1 MKIDY
6 QNFSACNGELPPLCA
21 NLIETIKSATTV
33 ERFIEEL
40 NRARDLQAVLGK
52 TELSRWADVLNRCD
66 EILEDATVIQN
77 HEMKVDKCPITKYN
91 TISILR
97 FTGLLFDCTSTRRI
111 YASTDRIIRLT
122 ECTDMD
128 LVSEVLRLLQTIS
141 KRSKFLTQRLCPED
155 QASLVMSLTAMAQCW
170 GGKLRNLK
178 MEDCVRSD
186 VKLPPL
192 FPFTFTD
199 SKAKNSI
206 VFERRM
212 VNQPLLKVVD
222 EFATGMTPEDR
233 YSLLARIRML
243 RNFELRE
250 HRMQCLIVRL
260 LSISTLIY
268 CKCQPDEVQIS
279 ALLYSGFI
287 EEAVALLKVDL
298 NSHELIDPI
307 QTEALRMLCS
317 VVSLEKVS
325 RTSQI
330 LDVLSAGSYHGFLAV
345 FTRSIVED
353 MKRNLL
359 NTPGKPS
366 VALSTAL
373 LSFIYHLSN
382 ADPGGETLA
391 ACGLTQTLLS
401 VISHHALPLDQATL
415 ATRCTRIT
423 DNFTTIDVTG
433 FNNCRGMDI
442 CIDRLIY
449 EVDECRKEQ
458 PFVIDTSG
466 DVDDDTVGS
475 VFVRAP
481 PVGKTCHPQRS
492 GLIKALITFIKRAIQ
507 DSQFQDSVR
516 HIMEGQ
522 LPDALMHIISN
533 SEYYSASLYHHAIQ
547 LVVNFIYQEPSQ
559 LTILQNRHVPY
570 VILQS
575 MLRKELPNSRD
586 VISHMGNVFTAL
598 CLNEK
603 GLKQFK
609 AYAPFDHLFNIVLSI
624 KFIVTMKKKRSEMND
639 AAQGIGSSLDDLL
652 RHQPTLKPLMLDSV
666 LGMLNRLVELG
677 SNPPPNTKIVMA
689 LSRSASKAASQ
700 SFGSGSNTPNVEQL
714 PMSPPEIEEMSDDDE
729 EAEMSMDELSG
740 VGQCVADKMG
750 LEMDCPSDAKDGSR
764 LLPLGDYLLIFTKIF
779 EAIITQV
786 AAADLVEGFVEKNG
800 VEKILSLCNLP
811 SLAAD
816 LAASTFSSSV
826 GSIVKFVLQHVKSGD
841 KLMLAIMEVFLQSI
855 GPLVAR
861 TSREFCDSN
870 TGGASLLVPLG
881 DEGIVAAITS
891 MSNAVPILSML
902 TKNNALSVP
911 PTQGDLRNRV
921 WDAWLTDT
929 GKRLHIGF
937 RKVARV
943 LAWET
948 ALLKMIE
955 PTKTVATTQ
964 TDPSEI
970 EALCVGTSSPLT
982 SNSSEPNNVMSVAV
996 DPPATAARQPAWAL
1010 AGITQAE
1017 NAFWHRHKNV
1027 ADMVIKANKTVS
1039 EFLSQLSRSCF
1050 VPTRRNRRYDFSA
1063 STMSK
1068 SAQQMADEIFAG
1080 FFRDLKWSCHKLSE
1094 RSSTP
1099 PMEFGRLQEVI
1110 VQMSVALFDDRRQP
1124 FHAMLQRFYT
1134 SGCHNAFCDLM
1145 IEKLA
1150 PALSNEY
1157 NDWLELAFLEWF
1169 RLASRLA
1176 NKQNMIHTMYRQPQP
1191 LTIEFDPKKYLK
1203 LVHNDFFRAFCVL
1216 FSKLS
1221 DEKVDLKCC
1230 QTLCETA
1237 ISVYKDVAHSL
1248 TPASEETQRPQND
1261 ETVDSRAQAADGE
1274 ESQRDAVLRQ
1284 LLPEGSVS
1292 LLVDMGFPHEL
1303 VVQALEETGSTEGA
1317 TEWLIN
1323 RNAAGLQQALERSN
1337 DVGDLEEGEF
1347 VDANLP
1353 FLLGVAG
1360 SSSGGTNEDRDSGKK
1375 AGTSA
1380 ALDAE
1385 DSIEMPIITP
1395 LKELNIDTDLS
1406 ISRACVEL
1414 MPLCK
1419 RLMELGSDLVFSC
1432 ADLVSGMVNT
1442 LEEEWRR
1449 RQLIGQI
1456 MIEEIIAMARSV
1468 MSGPSEHAV
1477 RVLATRIHFACLLF
1491 DHVADEYLEAIGT
1504 QPMVSTMLLLLG
1516 FVYDN
1521 FDVDY
1526 MQNGLLSPVVLW
1538 LDLYDKGMR
1547 AIKRR
1552 NILKAASPQLKWS
1565 YHAEEERI
1573 SAGRSHKKWQPYS
1586 PVNQLQLNKAFFS
1599 GKTNCVLKIPRKE
1612 KDFTVDFS
1620 LMKQTDGLACNQAVF
1635 AELPDGAEIDI
1646 ETLKKSERESVWTTA
1661 ETSRLLVIV
1670 VSLLHKSLIHH
1681 TAAHT
1686 ILAFVARLTRDPSCA
1701 VNFIQQGGIT
1711 AVLQLRCST
1720 TPSTSVLTSLII
1732 RQCIDD
1738 ENMMTQVMEKSVRVV
1753 TNPVQ
1758 STPLS
1763 EYLGMSENKPKD
1775 WCETL
1780 NKLAPL
1786 STRCPAIFVNTMEK
1800 SAKLDGTLMVSTS
1813 AKPHFSP
1820 PSSNERTQ
1828 QIVQLLLRECIHG
1841 EWPSESSVPLGHTRM
1856 ISRGAI
1862 LSLLA
1867 ELVKSYPGVATLIC
1881 EAKEDGQSVIHQ
1893 LIEHF
1898 IDGTQEKDT
1907 LGSLKTLISIL
1918 AACNHSPKAQ
1928 ESLVS
1933 DMKASLLSVG
1943 SSSLTSTAIC
1953 SKVSELCS
1961 LLVMML
1967 DSCPSSSA
1975 SLSHSHHRHLLG
1987 GAPSPIT
1994 KLFHKKRICND
2005 LVKTITYLQLSQ
2017 KEAIDTVNT
2026 VLKTLETLMRSTNSS
2041 GASANSA
2048 SITHGARNVARA
2060 QAVINAAV
2068 ADAVRIPSPS
2078 SGQDTGLAGTID
2090 LSEILAN
2097 NLLNDSN
2104 EMGEDQ
2110 DDRSVQAYV
2119 RVSENSGHRDDQP
2132 RENDHHRGEVM
2143 DEEMDEEAVEDSMS
2157 SGEEDNEDRTVE
2169 DEEGDDR
2176 EEDDTMDGEDQDEEE
2191 EEDDED
2197 GRREGEVQATVRV
2210 DAEESGEDG
2219 EEEEEDDDEEMYDY
2233 PDEDEDTLHDLS
2245 FELLDRPGL
2254 SSFGFDDFIF
2264 GPPIGINREHRGARR
2279 EQSSAGV
2286 HPLMV
2291 RPAHIADSQP
2301 SHNLQSAPTV
2311 GRLERIARLGN
2322 YRSLL
2327 LDSGGARIP
2336 VTLTRQNAIRRIGG
2350 TDRGY
2355 VGPTSQLFDRLFD
2368 LHARDRSGPLMNVNG
2383 RIVNVSSNLLD
2394 SPEER
2399 RMRQPASAPSA
2410 LDRFTDGADMMDGV
2424 SMQYVA
2430 IIINTIVTRV
2440 ARKRVDEEKA
2450 KEAAEEAAKKVT
2462 EDGAKP
2468 TSSENAPST
2477 SEETGTSN
2485 ATATVLAHPPTEVA
2499 RQAWDESVQ
2508 SSREPDVTTA
2518 LLSAAGDTVNDGDI
2532 PSLPVVDGE
2541 AMDTSEAFEPRDV
2554 EADVSMDEAPPHS
2567 SAATVA
2573 SSLPEAEGD
2582 EERMITPPLSTAQN
2596 PSRDGEEREA
2606 SDRSDNSGHT
2616 ETTTDEPSADGA
2628 VSSTVPQDSNNTI
2641 PEEFRDILGDIEIP
2655 DGVDP
2660 AFLAALP
2667 EDMRA
2672 EVIRDHRRQQRAQR
2686 AAQPP
2691 TVAVAQDGNSEG
2703 GPSAVPAVEPID
2715 QDFLAALPP
2724 ELQEEILAQ
2733 HERAVREAEEALRRA
2748 NAPAPPVPPEPEMDG
2763 AAVIASLPAHERTQ
2777 VLAEMDESELQRLPA
2792 DMQDEARRAR
2802 ASLEPNI
2809 LRFRHLLMPSS
2820 RSRGLRSNV
2829 NLTGFGTSYG
2839 GLGTSGSGTGT
2850 SGAPAVG
2857 SLAGQANTANTQ
2869 SLQLLD
2875 RDSILI
2881 LTMLFLVDNRLSNG
2895 RLQKV
2900 IRLACSHANTCD
2912 FVIWC
2917 LLALLE
2923 KAHDGTV
2930 DEEELVSVC
2939 PSWLDS
2945 ITVSGVGHNERA
2957 LKIGKHVSKVAI
2969 HPLLSLPLSKNVLD
2983 TLATIA
2989 KTYPGHFLPSSL
3001 RKAQQTQTKDNN
3013 SDASTVRDASPPMDL
3028 FWELVQA
3035 SSCKSLT
3042 AKEARESGERMSL
3055 ETSHVGRLMKHLSK
3069 PVVAKTGTIQDRL
3082 LRVISTVVQTL
3093 PNETM
3098 TLLGDLEGPHPLE
3111 SQLKAVIDVLMR
3123 GSCSNEGLADGR
3135 TLLVECM
3142 RALPPSITDAIYEQL
3157 FTAVENVGLEL
3168 QPQIDRLIEE
3178 LGEPETPSPLSDE
3191 VPSTSKAPSF
3201 NVDNENSTA
3210 ISTTNTT
3217 IDRDRR
3223 LTRTRI
3229 GRLVLDAENTSRFT
3243 LSASSCPELQL
3254 PAVTMLTDKSGA
3266 QYKLLSAL
3274 QTLSKIRDTIRQ
3286 MKEERRKKE
3295 ELEKKKKEEESK
3307 ATEATSNS
3315 TNEQRTIDPV
3325 AVDDSS
3331 TSAEPH
3337 TSESVDLPAAP
3348 TSPGT
3353 SILNANQEMPKKIT
3367 QEENNEDVVLSHR
3380 LTRLD
3385 GLWDSV
3391 STCLLRLGKASDH
3404 HAVLALQPA
3413 AEAFFLV
3420 HAVPRPANST
3430 VDHHDDPDTL
3440 KMIAFAEKHREV
3452 LNQVLRQNNTALSP
3466 GGPFAAL
3473 IQFPKLLDFD
3483 VKRKYFRKELGKM
3496 DGDRGFRRADVQ
3508 VQVRRSQIFSDSF
3521 RELYRLRPNEWKHRF
3536 YIIFQGE
3543 EGQDAGGLLRE
3554 WFSVIT
3560 REIFNPNYALFIT
3573 APGDMV
3579 TYMINKASYINPE
3592 HLDYFKFVG
3601 RLIAKAIYDN
3611 KLLDCY
3617 FTRAFY
3623 KHILNL
3629 PVRYQDIES
3638 EDPAFYN
3645 SLEFLLNNPIDDL
3658 GLDLSFSLEVEEF
3671 GVRSIR
3677 DLKPDG
3683 RKIDVTDAN
3692 KEEYVKLVCQMKMT
3706 GSIRK
3711 QLDAF
3716 LTGFYE
3722 VIPKQLI
3729 SMFNEQELE
3738 LLISGLPDVDID
3750 DLANNTEY
3758 KMYTKT
3764 SAQIQW
3770 FWRAL
3775 RSFEPED
3782 RAKFLQFVTGTSK
3795 VPLQGFASLE
3805 GMNGIQKFSIHMDCR
3820 GGDRLPA
3827 AHTCF
3832 NQLDLPQYESY
3843 EKLRDSLLMA
3853 IRECTEGFGFA

>member
-1 MKIDY
+1 MKIDS
-6 QNFSACNGELPPLCA
+6 QNYSAYNGELPPLCA
-21 NLIETIKSATTV
+21 NLIETIKEASTV
-33 ERFIEEL
+33 DHFIAEL
-40 NRARDLQAVLGK
+40 NRTRNLQAILGK
-52 TELSRWADVLNRCD
+52 TELSRWAEILNRCD
-66 EILEDATVIQN
+66 EILEDVLIWSN
-77 HEMKVDKCPITKYN
+77 FCSSCVDKSAVMKYN

-128 LVSEVLRLLQTIS
+128 LVGEVLRLLQTIS

-155 QASLVMSLTAMAQCW
+155 QSSLVMSLTAMAQCW

-178 MEDCVRSD
+178 MDDCVRAD
-186 VKLPPL
+186 IKLPSL

-199 SKAKNSI
+199 SKAKHSM
-206 VFERRM
+206 VFERHM
-212 VNQPLLKVVD
+212 VCNEWLQLFHCVFRIVD
-222 EFATGMTPEDR
+222 EFAVGMTSEDR

-243 RNFELRE
+243 RNFEKRE

-268 CKCQPDEVQIS
+268 CRCQPDDVQIN

-287 EEAVALLKVDL
+287 EETVALLKVDL
-298 NSHELIDPI
+298 NSHELMDPI
-307 QTEALRMLCS
+307 QTEALRLLCS
-317 VVSLEKVS
+317 VVSLEKAS

-330 LDVLSAGSYHGFLAV
+330 LDVLSAGSYHGFLAI
-345 FTRSIVED
+345 FTRNIVDD
-353 MKRNLL
+353 MKRNML

-373 LSFIYHLSN
+373 LSFIYHLSK

-401 VISHHALPLDQATL
+401 VIAHHDLPLDQATL

-433 FNNCRGMDI
+433 FNNCKGMDI
-442 CIDRLIY
+442 CIDRLIVCPTLLELPCY

-466 DVDDDTVGS
+466 DVDDDSVGN
-475 VFVRAP
+475 VFVRATL
-481 PVGKTCHPQRS
+481 VGKTCHPQRS

-507 DSQFQDSVR
+507 DNQFQDSVR
-516 HIMEGQ
+516 HIMEGH

-533 SEYYSASLYHHAIQ
+533 SEYYSASLYHHATQ

-559 LTILQNRHVPY
+559 LSVLQNRHVPY

-609 AYAPFDHLFNIVLSI
+609 AYAPFDHVFKIVLSI

-652 RHQPTLKPLMLDSV
+652 RHQPTLKPLMLNSV
-666 LGMLNRLVELG
+666 LVVCLIYFDCLCLD
-677 SNPPPNTKIVMA
+677 T
-689 LSRSASKAASQ
+689 
-700 SFGSGSNTPNVEQL
+700 L
-714 PMSPPEIEEMSDDDE
+714 PQFC
-729 EAEMSMDELSG
+729 LR
-740 VGQCVADKMG
+740 CWT
-750 LEMDCPSDAKDGSR
+750 DCK
-764 LLPLGDYLLIFTKIF
+764 LFT
-779 EAIITQV
+779 
-786 AAADLVEGFVEKNG
+786 
-800 VEKILSLCNLP
+800 
-811 SLAAD
+811 
-816 LAASTFSSSV
+816 
-826 GSIVKFVLQHVKSGD
+826 SIS
-841 KLMLAIMEVFLQSI
+841 INVFL
-855 GPLVAR
+855 
-861 TSREFCDSN
+861 
-870 TGGASLLVPLG
+870 
-881 DEGIVAAITS
+881 
-891 MSNAVPILSML
+891 
-902 TKNNALSVP
+902 
-911 PTQGDLRNRV
+911 RV
-921 WDAWLTDT
+921 ENV
-929 GKRLHIGF
+929 F
-937 RKVARV
+937 
-943 LAWET
+943 
-948 ALLKMIE
+948 
-955 PTKTVATTQ
+955 
-964 TDPSEI
+964 
-970 EALCVGTSSPLT
+970 
-982 SNSSEPNNVMSVAV
+982 SNSLSESTNVMSVAV
-996 DPPATAARQPAWAL
+996 DPPATATREPAWAL
-1010 AGITQAE
+1010 AGVTQNE
-1017 NAFWHRHKNV
+1017 NDFWHRHKNV
-1027 ADMVIKANKTVS
+1027 ADMVIKANN
-1039 EFLSQLSRSCF
+1039 QLSRSCF
-1050 VPTRRNRRYDFSA
+1050 VPTRRNRRYDFSS

-1068 SAQQMADEIFAG
+1068 LPEGAP
-1080 FFRDLKWSCHKLSE
+1080 
-1094 RSSTP
+1094 TP

-1110 VQMSVALFDDRRQP
+1110 VQMSVTLFDDRRQP

-1150 PALSNEY
+1150 PALANDY
-1157 NDWLELAFLEWF
+1157 NGVSLSIPFLSIKVVLDWLELVFLEWF
-1169 RLASRLA
+1169 RLASKLA

-1191 LTIEFDPKKYLK
+1191 LT
-1203 LVHNDFFRAFCVL
+1203 
-1216 FSKLS
+1216 
-1221 DEKVDLKCC
+1221 
-1230 QTLCETA
+1230 
-1237 ISVYKDVAHSL
+1237 
-1248 TPASEETQRPQND
+1248 
-1261 ETVDSRAQAADGE
+1261 
-1274 ESQRDAVLRQ
+1274 
-1284 LLPEGSVS
+1284 
-1292 LLVDMGFPHEL
+1292 
-1303 VVQALEETGSTEGA
+1303 
-1317 TEWLIN
+1317 
-1323 RNAAGLQQALERSN
+1323 
-1337 DVGDLEEGEF
+1337 
-1347 VDANLP
+1347 
-1353 FLLGVAG
+1353 
-1360 SSSGGTNEDRDSGKK
+1360 
-1375 AGTSA
+1375 
-1380 ALDAE
+1380 
-1385 DSIEMPIITP
+1385 
-1395 LKELNIDTDLS
+1395 TDLS
-1406 ISRACVEL
+1406 ISRACIEL

-1432 ADLVSGMVNT
+1432 ADLVSGMVST
-1442 LEEEWRR
+1442 LDEEWRR
-1449 RQLIGQI
+1449 HELIAQI
-1456 MIEEIIAMARSV
+1456 MIEEIINMARAA
-1468 MSGPSEHAV
+1468 MSGPSEHTV

-1491 DHVADEYLEAIGT
+1491 DHVADEYLEACAS

-1538 LDLYDKGMR
+1538 LDLHDKGMR
-1547 AIKRR
+1547 ALKRR
-1552 NILKAASPQLKWS
+1552 NVLKAVSPQLKWS
-1565 YHAEEERI
+1565 YHAEEERL
-1573 SAGRSHKKWQPYS
+1573 STGRGHKKWQPYP
-1586 PVNQLQLNKAFFS
+1586 PVNQIQLNKAFFS
-1599 GKTNCVLKIPRKE
+1599 GKNNCIIRIPRKE

-1635 AELPDGAEIDI
+1635 AELPDGVEIDI
-1646 ETLKKSERESVWTTA
+1646 ETLMKS
-1661 ETSRLLVIV
+1661 
-1670 VSLLHKSLIHH
+1670 VSIYFTFSGS
-1681 TAAHT
+1681 HT
-1686 ILAFVARLTRDPSCA
+1686 ILAFVARLTREPSCA
-1701 VNFIQQGGIT
+1701 ANFIQQGGV
-1711 AVLQLRCST
+1711 AALLQLRCST

-1738 ENMMTQVMEKSVRVV
+1738 ENMMTQVMEKSIRVV

-1786 STRCPAIFVNTMEK
+1786 STRYTSVCHKVLLHSKFFCFTMQVRY
-1800 SAKLDGTLMVSTS
+1800 LLLC
-1813 AKPHFSP
+1813 
-1820 PSSNERTQ
+1820 
-1828 QIVQLLLRECIHG
+1828 IVQMLLRECLHG
-1841 EWPSESSVPLGHTRM
+1841 ECRQ
-1856 ISRGAI
+1856 SRYSDSI

-1867 ELVKSYPGVATLIC
+1867 ELVKSYPGVASLIC
-1881 EAKEDGQSVIHQ
+1881 EAKDDGQSVVHQ
-1893 LIEHF
+1893 LIEYF
-1898 IDGTQEKDT
+1898 IDGSQEKDT

-1933 DMKASLLSVG
+1933 DMKASLISVG
-1943 SSSLTSTAIC
+1943 NSSLSSTAIC
-1953 SKVSELCS
+1953 SKVNGLKFDDFRRVSYFQKGELCS

-1967 DSCPSSSA
+1967 DSCPSSST

-1987 GAPSPIT
+1987 GAPNSIT

-2005 LVKTITYLQLSQ
+2005 LVRTITYLQLSQ

-2026 VLKTLETLMRSTNSS
+2026 VLKTLETLMRSTNSTGS
-2041 GASANSA
+2041 STSATP
-2048 SITHGARNVARA
+2048 ITHGARNVARA
-2060 QAVINAAV
+2060 QV
-2068 ADAVRIPSPS
+2068 
-2078 SGQDTGLAGTID
+2078 
-2090 LSEILAN
+2090 
-2097 NLLNDSN
+2097 
-2104 EMGEDQ
+2104 
-2110 DDRSVQAYV
+2110 YV
-2119 RVSENSGHRDDQP
+2119 VHLIK
-2132 RENDHHRGEVM
+2132 
-2143 DEEMDEEAVEDSMS
+2143 VEDSMS

-2169 DEEGDDR
+2169 DEGDDR
-2176 EEDDTMDGEDQDEEE
+2176 EEDDTMDGEDQDDEE
-2191 EEDDED
+2191 EEDEED

-2233 PDEDEDTLHDLS
+2233 PEEDEDAVCVTNIVCLLLLLTVFYTFKLHNMTFD
-2245 FELLDRPGL
+2245 LLDRPAL

-2264 GPPIGINREHRGARR
+2264 GPPIGIN
-2279 EQSSAGV
+2279 SFFLS
-2286 HPLMV
+2286 
-2291 RPAHIADSQP
+2291 
-2301 SHNLQSAPTV
+2301 
-2311 GRLERIARLGN
+2311 
-2322 YRSLL
+2322 
-2327 LDSGGARIP
+2327 LDS
-2336 VTLTRQNAIRRIGG
+2336 T
-2350 TDRGY
+2350 
-2355 VGPTSQLFDRLFD
+2355 
-2368 LHARDRSGPLMNVNG
+2368 
-2383 RIVNVSSNLLD
+2383 
-2394 SPEER
+2394 ER
-2399 RMRQPASAPSA
+2399 
-2410 LDRFTDGADMMDGV
+2410 T
-2424 SMQYVA
+2424 
-2430 IIINTIVTRV
+2430 TI
-2440 ARKRVDEEKA
+2440 A
-2450 KEAAEEAAKKVT
+2450 
-2462 EDGAKP
+2462 
-2468 TSSENAPST
+2468 
-2477 SEETGTSN
+2477 
-2485 ATATVLAHPPTEVA
+2485 
-2499 RQAWDESVQ
+2499 
-2508 SSREPDVTTA
+2508 
-2518 LLSAAGDTVNDGDI
+2518 
-2532 PSLPVVDGE
+2532 
-2541 AMDTSEAFEPRDV
+2541 
-2554 EADVSMDEAPPHS
+2554 
-2567 SAATVA
+2567 
-2573 SSLPEAEGD
+2573 
-2582 EERMITPPLSTAQN
+2582 
-2596 PSRDGEEREA
+2596 
-2606 SDRSDNSGHT
+2606 
-2616 ETTTDEPSADGA
+2616 TDEPSAGTA
-2628 VSSTVPQDSNNTI
+2628 TNLVASESNAI

-2686 AAQPP
+2686 AAQLP
-2691 TVAVAQDGNSEG
+2691 AIKNG
-2703 GPSAVPAVEPID
+2703 GSSGGSVTVPAIEPID

-2748 NAPAPPVPPEPEMDG
+2748 NAPVQSAAPEPEMDG

-2777 VLAEMDESELQRLPA
+2777 VLAEMDESELQRLPT

-2802 ASLEPNI
+2802 ANLEPNI

-2820 RSRGLRSNV
+2820 TRSRLRSNV
-2829 NLTGFGTSYG
+2829 NLTGFGGAFG
-2839 GLGTSGSGTGT
+2839 GVRANGGHGSA
-2850 SGAPAVG
+2850 SGAPTVG
-2857 SLAGQANTANTQ
+2857 SLAGQANTASSQ

-2923 KAHDGTV
+2923 KAHDGAI
-2930 DEEELVSVC
+2930 DEEELISVC

-2945 ITVSGVGHNERA
+2945 VTVSGVGHNERA
-2957 LKIGKHVSKVAI
+2957 LKIGKNASRVAI

-2983 TLATIA
+2983 SLASIA
-2989 KTYPGHFLPSSL
+2989 KTYPGHFLPPSL
-3001 RKAQQTQTKDNN
+3001 LSARD
-3013 SDASTVRDASPPMDL
+3013 STPPLDV
-3028 FWELVQA
+3028 FWELVQVLF
-3035 SSCKSLT
+3035 SLT
-3042 AKEARESGERMSL
+3042 AKESRESAENISL
-3055 ETSHVGRLMKHLSK
+3055 ESSHVGRLMQHLSK
-3069 PVVAKTGTIQDRL
+3069 AFVSKTGAIQDRL
-3082 LRVISTVVQTL
+3082 LRVISTIVQTL

-3098 TLLGDLEGPHPLE
+3098 TLLGNPDCCRPLE
-3111 SQLKAVIDVLMR
+3111 NHLKAVVDVLMH

-3142 RALPPSITDAIYEQL
+3142 RALPPAIADTVYEQL
-3157 FTAVENVGLEL
+3157 FASVETVGLEL
-3168 QPQIDRLIEE
+3168 KPQIERLIQE
-3178 LGEPETPSPLSDE
+3178 LGEPDVQMVTDDL
-3191 VPSTSKAPSF
+3191 PSTSKVLSVEA
-3201 NVDNENSTA
+3201 DAEIA
-3210 ISTTNTT
+3210 TTSASAVA
-3217 IDRDRR
+3217 DPRH
-3223 LTRTRI
+3223 RI
-3229 GRLVLDAENTSRFT
+3229 GRLVLDAENGGRFT

-3266 QYKLLSAL
+3266 QHKLLCAL
-3274 QTLSKIRDTIRQ
+3274 QTLSKIRDTMRQ
-3286 MKEERRKKE
+3286 MKEERRKKAE
-3295 ELEKKKKEEESK
+3295 SENKKKEIDPA
-3307 ATEATSNS
+3307 ATEGSPASVS
-3315 TNEQRTIDPV
+3315 AVEQSI
-3325 AVDDSS
+3325 S
-3331 TSAEPH
+3331 
-3337 TSESVDLPAAP
+3337 AAP
-3348 TSPGT
+3348 STPT
-3353 SILNANQEMPKKIT
+3353 PEQEDQPQKLV
-3367 QEENNEDVVLSHR
+3367 EEKSNENVVLSHR

-3385 GLWDSV
+3385 GLWEAV
-3391 STCLLRLGKASDH
+3391 SICLLRLGKASDH

-3420 HAVPRPANST
+3420 HAVPRPAFSCS
-3430 VDHHDDPDTL
+3430 DHCHDDPDTL

-3452 LNQVLRQNNTALSP
+3452 LNQVLRQNNAALSP

-3496 DGDRGFRRADVQ
+3496 DGERGFRRADVQ

-3629 PVRYQDIES
+3629 PVRYQDLES
-3638 EDPAFYN
+3638 EDPAFYK

-3658 GLDLSFSLEVEEF
+3658 GLDLNFSLEVEEF

-3677 DLKPDG
+3677 DVKPDG
-3683 RKIDVTDAN
+3683 RKIEVTDAN

-3795 VPLQGFASLE
+3795 VPLQGFSSLE

-3853 IRECTEGFGFA
+3853 VRECSEGFGFA

>member
-1 MKIDY
+1 MKIDH
-6 QNFSACNGELPPLCA
+6 QNSSSCNGELPPLCA
-21 NLIETIKSATTV
+21 NLIETIKNATTV

-77 HEMKVDKCPITKYN
+77 HEMKVDKCPVTKYN

-178 MEDCVRSD
+178 MEDCVRTD

-206 VFERRM
+206 VFERHM

-243 RNFELRE
+243 RNFQVRE

-298 NSHELIDPI
+298 NSHELMDPI

-330 LDVLSAGSYHGFLAV
+330 LDVLSAGSYHGFLAI
-345 FTRSIVED
+345 FTRNIVED

-382 ADPGGETLA
+382 TDPGGETLA

-401 VISHHALPLDQATL
+401 VISHHTLPLDQATL

-433 FNNCRGMDI
+433 FNNCKGMDI

-533 SEYYSASLYHHAIQ
+533 SEYYSASLYHHATQ

-559 LTILQNRHVPY
+559 LTTLQNRHVPY

-666 LGMLNRLVELG
+666 LGMLDRLVELG
-677 SNPPPNTKIVMA
+677 NNPPPNTKIVMA

-750 LEMDCPSDAKDGSR
+750 LEMDCPSDAKDGTR

-816 LAASTFSSSV
+816 LAASTFSASV
-826 GSIVKFVLQHVKSGD
+826 GCIVKFVLQHVKSGD

-861 TSREFCDSN
+861 TSREFTDSN
-870 TGGASLLVPLG
+870 SGGASLLVPLG

-911 PTQGDLRNRV
+911 PTQGELRNRV

-955 PTKTVATTQ
+955 PTKAVATTQ

-970 EALCVGTSSPLT
+970 EALSVGGGSPLT
-982 SNSSEPNNVMSVAV
+982 SSSSEPNNVMSVAV

-1080 FFRDLKWSCHKLSE
+1080 FFRDLKWSCHKLPE
-1094 RSSTP
+1094 GSSIP

-1150 PALSNEY
+1150 PSLNSEY

-1176 NKQNMIHTMYRQPQP
+1176 NKQNMLHTMYRQPQP

-1221 DEKVDLKCC
+1221 DEKVDLKSC

-1248 TPASEETQRPQND
+1248 TPATEENQRPQSD
-1261 ETVDSRAQAADGE
+1261 DTGDSRTPAADGE

-1323 RNAAGLQQALERSN
+1323 RNAAGLQQALERNN

-1360 SSSGGTNEDRDSGKK
+1360 SSSGGGSDERESTKK

-1406 ISRACVEL
+1406 ISRACIEL

-1432 ADLVSGMVNT
+1432 ADLVSGMVST
-1442 LEEEWRR
+1442 LDEEWRR

-1456 MIEEIIAMARSV
+1456 MIEEIIVMARSV
-1468 MSGPSEHAV
+1468 MNGPSEHAV

-1586 PVNQLQLNKAFFS
+1586 PMNQLQLNKAFFS

-1620 LMKQTDGLACNQAVF
+1620 LMKQTDGLATNQAVF

-1646 ETLKKSERESVWTTA
+1646 ETLKKS
-1661 ETSRLLVIV
+1661 
-1670 VSLLHKSLIHH
+1670 
-1681 TAAHT
+1681 
-1686 ILAFVARLTRDPSCA
+1686 
-1701 VNFIQQGGIT
+1701 QGGIA

-1738 ENMMTQVMEKSVRVV
+1738 ENMMAQVMEKSVRVV

-1800 SAKLDGTLMVSTS
+1800 SAKLDGALMVSTS
-1813 AKPHFSP
+1813 SKPHFSP
-1820 PSSNERTQ
+1820 PTSNERTQ
-1828 QIVQLLLRECIHG
+1828 Q
-1841 EWPSESSVPLGHTRM
+1841 

-1867 ELVKSYPGVATLIC
+1867 ELVKSYPGVASLIC

-1943 SSSLTSTAIC
+1943 NSSLSSSAIC

-1994 KLFHKKRICND
+1994 KLFHKKKICND
-2005 LVKTITYLQLSQ
+2005 LVRTITYLQLSQ

-2041 GASANSA
+2041 GASANAA

-2078 SGQDTGLAGTID
+2078 NSRDTALSRAID

-2119 RVSENSGHRDDQP
+2119 RVSENYGRNDQP
-2132 RENDHHRGEVM
+2132 QENDHHRGEVM

-2233 PDEDEDTLHDLS
+2233 PEEDDDALHDLS

-2301 SHNLQSAPTV
+2301 SHNQQSAPTV
-2311 GRLERIARLGN
+2311 SRLERIARLGN

-2327 LDSGGARIP
+2327 LDSGGGRIP

-2440 ARKRVDEEKA
+2440 ARKRVEEEKA
-2450 KEAAEEAAKKVT
+2450 KEAAEEAAKKAS
-2462 EDGAKP
+2462 EESSKP
-2468 TSSENAPST
+2468 ASSENAPST
-2477 SEETGTSN
+2477 SEDAGNSN

-2499 RQAWDESVQ
+2499 RQAWDESAQ
-2508 SSREPDVTTA
+2508 NNREPDVTTA
-2518 LLSAAGDTVNDGDI
+2518 LLSAGDSTTDGEA
-2532 PSLPVVDGE
+2532 SGLPAVDGE

-2573 SSLPEAEGD
+2573 SSLPEAEAD
-2582 EERMITPPLSTAQN
+2582 EERMITPPLSTTQN
-2596 PSRDGEEREA
+2596 ASRDGEERDA

-2616 ETTTDEPSADGA
+2616 ETTTDEPLADGA
-2628 VSSTVPQDSNNTI
+2628 AGSTAQPESSNAI

-2691 TVAVAQDGNSEG
+2691 SVPQQDGNGEG
-2703 GPSAVPAVEPID
+2703 GANAVPAVEPID

-2802 ASLEPNI
+2802 ASLEPLQNI

-2820 RSRGLRSNV
+2820 ARSRGLRSNV
-2829 NLTGFGTSYG
+2829 NLSGFGTSYAG
-2839 GLGTSGSGTGT
+2839 VGTSGSGAGT
-2850 SGAPAVG
+2850 SGTPAVG
-2857 SLAGQANTANTQ
+2857 SLAGQANTANAQ

-2923 KAHDGTV
+2923 KAHDGAI

-3001 RKAQQTQTKDNN
+3001 RKTQTLGKDGG
-3013 SDASTVRDASPPMDL
+3013 SDGAAVRDASPPMDL

-3055 ETSHVGRLMKHLSK
+3055 ETSHMGRLMKHLSK

-3082 LRVISTVVQTL
+3082 LRVISTIVQTL

-3098 TLLGDLEGPHPLE
+3098 TLLGNLEGPHPLE

-3142 RALPPSITDAIYEQL
+3142 RALPPSITDTIYEQL
-3157 FTAVENVGLEL
+3157 FSAVENVGLEL
-3168 QPQIDRLIEE
+3168 QPQIERLIVE
-3178 LGEPETPSPLSDE
+3178 LGEPETPSPVSDE
-3191 VPSTSKAPSF
+3191 VPSTSKASPPS
-3201 NVDNENSTA
+3201 NIEADG
-3210 ISTTNTT
+3210 STTNATANAGT
-3217 IDRDRR
+3217 DRDRR

-3229 GRLVLDAENTSRFT
+3229 GRLVLDAENSGRFT

-3274 QTLSKIRDTIRQ
+3274 QTLSKIRDTMRQ

-3295 ELEKKKKEEESK
+3295 ELEKKKKEEETK
-3307 ATEATSNS
+3307 AAETTTNS
-3315 TNEQRTIDPV
+3315 TSEQKTIDPV

-3331 TSAEPH
+3331 PAAASQTSAPGD
-3337 TSESVDLPAAP
+3337 TPAGP
-3348 TSPGT
+3348 TSPET
-3353 SILNANQEMPKKIT
+3353 STAEQEASKKVVE
-3367 QEENNEDVVLSHR
+3367 EENNEDVVLSHR

-3385 GLWDSV
+3385 GLWESV

-3420 HAVPRPANST
+3420 HAVPRPANAAT
-3430 VDHHDDPDTL
+3430 DHHDDPDTL

>member
-1 MKIDY
+1 M
-6 QNFSACNGELPPLCA
+6 CA
-21 NLIETIKSATTV
+21 NLIETIKEATTV
-33 ERFIEEL
+33 EHFIAEL
-40 NRARDLQAVLGK
+40 NRTRNLQAILGK
-52 TELSRWADVLNRCD
+52 TELSRWADILNRCD
-66 EILEDATVIQN
+66 EILEEATKVEDHQ
-77 HEMKVDKCPITKYN
+77 MKVDKSAVMKYN

-155 QASLVMSLTAMAQCW
+155 QSSLVMSLTAMAQCW

-178 MEDCVRSD
+178 MDDCVRGD
-186 VKLPPL
+186 IKLPSL

-199 SKAKNSI
+199 SKAKHSM
-206 VFERRM
+206 VFDRHM
-212 VNQPLLKVVD
+212 VEQPLLKVVD
-222 EFATGMTPEDR
+222 EFAVGMTSEDR

-243 RNFELRE
+243 RNFEKRE

-268 CKCQPDEVQIS
+268 CRCQPDDVQIN

-287 EEAVALLKVDL
+287 EETVALLKVDL
-298 NSHELIDPI
+298 NSHELMDPI
-307 QTEALRMLCS
+307 QTEALRLLCS
-317 VVSLEKVS
+317 VVSLEKAS

-330 LDVLSAGSYHGFLAV
+330 LDVLSAGSYHGFLAI
-345 FTRSIVED
+345 FTRNIVDD
-353 MKRNLL
+353 MKRNML

-373 LSFIYHLSN
+373 LSFIYHLSK

-401 VISHHALPLDQATL
+401 VIAHHSLPLDQATL

-433 FNNCRGMDI
+433 FNNCKGMDI

-449 EVDECRKEQ
+449 EVDECRKDQ

-466 DVDDDTVGS
+466 DVDDESVGN
-475 VFVRAP
+475 VFVKSSTC
-481 PVGKTCHPQRS
+481 GKTCHPQRS

-507 DSQFQDSVR
+507 DNQFQDSVR

-533 SEYYSASLYHHAIQ
+533 SEYYSASLYHHATQ

-559 LTILQNRHVPY
+559 LSVLQNRHVPY

-609 AYAPFDHLFNIVLSI
+609 AYAPFDHVFKIVLSI

-652 RHQPTLKPLMLDSV
+652 RHHPALKPLMLNSV
-666 LGMLNRLVELG
+666 LGMLDRLVEIG
-677 SNPPPNTKIVMA
+677 NNPPPNTKIVMA

-700 SFGSGSNTPNVEQL
+700 SFGSGSNTPNVENV
-714 PMSPPEIEEMSDDDE
+714 PMSPQEIEEMSDDDD

-740 VGQCVADKMG
+740 VGQCMADKMG
-750 LEMDCPSDAKDGSR
+750 LEMDCPSDAKDGTR

-811 SLAAD
+811 SLATD
-816 LAASTFSSSV
+816 LAASTFSASV
-826 GSIVKFVLQHVKSGD
+826 GCIVKFVLQHVKSGD
-841 KLMLAIMEVFLQSI
+841 KLMLSIMDVFLGAI
-855 GPLVAR
+855 TPLVLR
-861 TSREFCDSN
+861 TTRCNDPNES
-870 TGGASLLVPLG
+870 GASLLVPLG
-881 DEGIVAAITS
+881 EEGIVAAITS

-902 TKNNALSVP
+902 TKNNSISVP
-911 PTQGDLRNRV
+911 GNQGDLRSRV

-929 GKRLHIGF
+929 GKSLHIGF
-937 RKVARV
+937 HKVSRV

-948 ALLKMIE
+948 ALLKLIE
-955 PTKTVATTQ
+955 PTKAVAATQ

-970 EALCVGTSSPLT
+970 ESLSVGTAASLN
-982 SNSSEPNNVMSVAV
+982 NSLSESTNVMSVAV
-996 DPPATAARQPAWAL
+996 DPPATAIREPPWAL
-1010 AGITQAE
+1010 AGITQNE
-1017 NAFWHRHKNV
+1017 NEFWHRHKNV
-1027 ADMVIKANKTVS
+1027 ADMVMKANKTVS

-1050 VPTRRNRRYDFSA
+1050 VPTRRNRRYDFSS
-1063 STMSK
+1063 STMTK

-1080 FFRDLKWSCHKLSE
+1080 FFRDIKWECHKIPVGAP
-1094 RSSTP
+1094 TP

-1110 VQMSVALFDDRRQP
+1110 VQMSVTLFDDRRQP

-1150 PALSNEY
+1150 PALANNY
-1157 NDWLELAFLEWF
+1157 NDWLEVVFLEWF
-1169 RLASRLA
+1169 RLASKLA

-1221 DEKVDLKCC
+1221 DKEVDLKCC

-1237 ISVYKDVAHSL
+1237 ISVYKDVAHNL
-1248 TPASEETQRPQND
+1248 TPAAD
-1261 ETVDSRAQAADGE
+1261 ENPRAQSDELGDSVRASGADGE
-1274 ESQRDAVLRQ
+1274 DSQRDAVMRQ

-1323 RNAAGLQQALERSN
+1323 RNAAGLSQHPLERSN
-1337 DVGDLEEGEF
+1337 DVGEAEEGEF

-1353 FLLGVAG
+1353 FLLGVTP
-1360 SSSGGTNEDRDSGKK
+1360 SSSNSGNPEGESRRT
-1375 AGTSA
+1375 ARTSA
-1380 ALDAE
+1380 LLDSDDA
-1385 DSIEMPIITP
+1385 IEIPIITP

-1406 ISRACVEL
+1406 ISRACIEL

-1432 ADLVSGMVNT
+1432 ADLVSGMVST
-1442 LEEEWRR
+1442 LDEEWRR
-1449 RQLIGQI
+1449 RELIGQI
-1456 MIEEIIAMARSV
+1456 MIEEIINMAQAV
-1468 MSGPSEHAV
+1468 MADPSEHTV

-1491 DHVADEYLEAIGT
+1491 DHVADEYLEACAS

-1521 FDVDY
+1521 FDVDH

-1538 LDLYDKGMR
+1538 LDLHDKGMR
-1547 AIKRR
+1547 ALKRR
-1552 NILKAASPQLKWS
+1552 NVLKAVSPQLKWS

-1573 SAGRSHKKWQPYS
+1573 SAGRGHKKWQPYS
-1586 PVNQLQLNKAFFS
+1586 PVNQIQLNKAFFS
-1599 GKTNCVLKIPRKE
+1599 GKNNCVVRIPRKE

-1620 LMKQTDGLACNQAVF
+1620 LMKQTDGVACNQAVF

-1646 ETLKKSERESVWTTA
+1646 ENSYEIGIQERESVWSTA
-1661 ETSRLLVIV
+1661 EMSRLLVIV
-1670 VSLLHKSLIHH
+1670 VCLLHKSLIHH

-1686 ILAFVARLTRDPSCA
+1686 ILAFVARLTREPSCA
-1701 VNFIQQGGIT
+1701 ANFIQQGGV
-1711 AVLQLRCST
+1711 AALLQLRCST

-1738 ENMMTQVMEKSVRVV
+1738 ENMMAQVMEKSIRVV

-1786 STRCPAIFVNTMEK
+1786 SSRCPAIFVTSMEK
-1800 SAKLDGTLMVSTS
+1800 CAKLDGALMVST
-1813 AKPHFSP
+1813 ATKPHFSA
-1820 PSSNERTQ
+1820 PSNNERTQ
-1828 QIVQLLLRECIHG
+1828 QIVQMLLRECLHG
-1841 EWPSESSVPLGHTRM
+1841 EWPSENSVPLGHTRM
-1856 ISRGAI
+1856 MSRGAI

-1867 ELVKSYPGVATLIC
+1867 ELVKSYPGVASLIC
-1881 EAKEDGQSVIHQ
+1881 EAKDEGQSVVHQ
-1893 LIEHF
+1893 LIEYF
-1898 IDGTQEKDT
+1898 IDGSQEKDT

-1933 DMKASLLSVG
+1933 DMKASLISVG
-1943 SSSLTSTAIC
+1943 NSSLSSTAIC

-1967 DSCPSSSA
+1967 DSCPSSST

-1987 GAPSPIT
+1987 GAPNSIT

-2005 LVKTITYLQLSQ
+2005 LVRTITYLQLSQ

-2041 GASANSA
+2041 SSSTANA
-2048 SITHGARNVARA
+2048 TAITHGARNVARA

-2068 ADAVRIPSPS
+2068 ADAVRIPSPNNAREAALS
-2078 SGQDTGLAGTID
+2078 HAID

-2097 NLLNDSN
+2097 NLLNDAREIS
-2104 EMGEDQ
+2104 GDQ
-2110 DDRSVQAYV
+2110 DDRESHVLV
-2119 RVSENSGHRDDQP
+2119 RVADNVYIGRDDQP
-2132 RENDHHRGEVM
+2132 QENDHHRSGVM

-2169 DEEGDDR
+2169 DEGDDR
-2176 EEDDTMDGEDQDEEE
+2176 EEDDTMDGEDQDDEEE
-2191 EEDDED
+2191 EEEED

-2233 PDEDEDTLHDLS
+2233 PEGDEDALHNMTFD
-2245 FELLDRPGL
+2245 LLDRPGL

-2301 SHNLQSAPTV
+2301 SHSRQSAPTV
-2311 GRLERIARLGN
+2311 SRLERLARGGN

-2327 LDSGGARIP
+2327 LDNGGAGIP
-2336 VTLTRQNAIRRIGG
+2336 VTLTRQNAIRRIGAPERGRVG
-2350 TDRGY
+2350 T
-2355 VGPTSQLFDRLFD
+2355 TSQLFDRLFD
-2368 LHARDRSGPLMNVNG
+2368 MHGRDRSAPLMNMTAG
-2383 RIVNVSSNLLD
+2383 RIVNMGSNLLD

-2430 IIINTIVTRV
+2430 IIINTIVSRV
-2440 ARKRVDEEKA
+2440 ARKRVEEDQA
-2450 KEAAEEAAKKVT
+2450 KELAEQAAKKAL
-2462 EDGAKP
+2462 EDNNTPVPKNTSTANEDP
-2468 TSSENAPST
+2468 TASA
-2477 SEETGTSN
+2477 
-2485 ATATVLAHPPTEVA
+2485 ATATILSHPPTEVA
-2499 RQAWDESVQ
+2499 RQAWDESAQ
-2508 SSREPDVTTA
+2508 TTQETDATTA
-2518 LLSAAGDTVNDGDI
+2518 LPSAGDSVTEGVSSTI
-2532 PSLPVVDGE
+2532 PVVENE
-2541 AMDTSEAFEPRDV
+2541 AMDTSEVFEPRDN

-2573 SSLPEAEGD
+2573 SSLPEAEVD
-2582 EERMITPPLSTAQN
+2582 EEQVITPPLPTVPGASQDVDDVRDASERLDDSTHTAIAA
-2596 PSRDGEEREA
+2596 DG
-2606 SDRSDNSGHT
+2606 
-2616 ETTTDEPSADGA
+2616 PSADTGTNVVA
-2628 VSSTVPQDSNNTI
+2628 PESNPI

-2686 AAQPP
+2686 AAHLPANIP
-2691 TVAVAQDGNSEG
+2691 TQERNNAEG
-2703 GPSAVPAVEPID
+2703 GSVTVPAIEPID

-2748 NAPAPPVPPEPEMDG
+2748 SAPAQPAAPEPEMDG

-2777 VLAEMDESELQRLPA
+2777 VLAEMDESELQRLPT

-2802 ASLEPNI
+2802 ANLEPNI

-2820 RSRGLRSNV
+2820 ARSRLRSNV
-2829 NLTGFGTSYG
+2829 NLSGFGHSFG
-2839 GLGTSGSGTGT
+2839 GMGANGGHGSS

-2857 SLAGQANTANTQ
+2857 SLAGQANTASSQ

-2923 KAHDGTV
+2923 KAHDGV
-2930 DEEELVSVC
+2930 ADEEELISVC

-2945 ITVSGVGHNERA
+2945 VTVSGVGHNERA
-2957 LKIGKHVSKVAI
+2957 LKIGKNASRVAI

-2983 TLATIA
+2983 SLASIA
-2989 KTYPGHFLPSSL
+2989 KTYPGHFLPPSL
-3001 RKAQQTQTKDNN
+3001 RKISQTQQKDG
-3013 SDASTVRDASPPMDL
+3013 VVEVPPVLAKDSNPPL
-3028 FWELVQA
+3028 DVFWELVQA
-3035 SSCKSLT
+3035 SSCKALT
-3042 AKEARESGERMSL
+3042 TKESRESGDNISL
-3055 ETSHVGRLMKHLSK
+3055 ESSHVGRLMQHLSK
-3069 PVVAKTGTIQDRL
+3069 AFVSKTGAIQDRL
-3082 LRVISTVVQTL
+3082 LRVISTIVQTL
-3093 PNETM
+3093 PNDTM
-3098 TLLGDLEGPHPLE
+3098 TLLGNPDCSRPLE
-3111 SQLKAVIDVLMR
+3111 SHLKAVVGVLMH

-3142 RALPPSITDAIYEQL
+3142 RAFPPAIADTIYEQL
-3157 FTAVENVGLEL
+3157 FAAVENVGLEL
-3168 QPQIDRLIEE
+3168 QPQIERLIQE
-3178 LGEPETPSPLSDE
+3178 LGEPDTQMVTEDL
-3191 VPSTSKAPSF
+3191 PSTSKVTPVTTDSEAT
-3201 NVDNENSTA
+3201 TA
-3210 ISTTNTT
+3210 NASAVA
-3217 IDRDRR
+3217 DRDQRQAR
-3223 LTRTRI
+3223 HRI
-3229 GRLVLDAENTSRFT
+3229 GRLVLDAENGARFT

-3266 QYKLLSAL
+3266 QHKLLCAL
-3274 QTLSKIRDTIRQ
+3274 QTLSKIRDTMRQ
-3286 MKEERRKKE
+3286 MKEERRKKAE
-3295 ELEKKKKEEESK
+3295 SENKKKEEEKS
-3307 ATEATSNS
+3307 ADAS
-3315 TNEQRTIDPV
+3315 TKQAAAEQKTIDPV
-3325 AVDDSS
+3325 ATGDSPAPSASAATQS
-3331 TSAEPH
+3331 TSAGSSP
-3337 TSESVDLPAAP
+3337 PAP
-3348 TSPGT
+3348 EQVEQQPVK
-3353 SILNANQEMPKKIT
+3353 LV
-3367 QEENNEDVVLSHR
+3367 EEKSNEDVVLSHR

-3385 GLWDSV
+3385 GLWEVV

-3420 HAVPRPANST
+3420 HAVPRAANSST
-3430 VDHHDDPDTL
+3430 DHHHDDPDTL

-3452 LNQVLRQNNTALSP
+3452 LNQVLRQNNAALSP

-3496 DGDRGFRRADVQ
+3496 DGERGFRRADVQ

-3629 PVRYQDIES
+3629 PVRYQDLES
-3638 EDPAFYN
+3638 EDPAFYK

-3658 GLDLSFSLEVEEF
+3658 GLDLNFSLEVEEF

-3677 DLKPDG
+3677 DIKPDG
-3683 RKIDVTDAN
+3683 RKIEVTDAN

-3853 IRECTEGFGFA
+3853 VRECSEGFGFA

>member
-1 MKIDY
+1 
-6 QNFSACNGELPPLCA
+6 
-21 NLIETIKSATTV
+21 
-33 ERFIEEL
+33 
-40 NRARDLQAVLGK
+40 
-52 TELSRWADVLNRCD
+52 LSC
-66 EILEDATVIQN
+66 
-77 HEMKVDKCPITKYN
+77 H
-91 TISILR
+91 
-97 FTGLLFDCTSTRRI
+97 
-111 YASTDRIIRLT
+111 AS
-122 ECTDMD
+122 
-128 LVSEVLRLLQTIS
+128 
-141 KRSKFLTQRLCPED
+141 
-155 QASLVMSLTAMAQCW
+155 
-170 GGKLRNLK
+170 
-178 MEDCVRSD
+178 
-186 VKLPPL
+186 
-192 FPFTFTD
+192 
-199 SKAKNSI
+199 
-206 VFERRM
+206 
-212 VNQPLLKVVD
+212 
-222 EFATGMTPEDR
+222 
-233 YSLLARIRML
+233 Y
-243 RNFELRE
+243 
-250 HRMQCLIVRL
+250 
-260 LSISTLIY
+260 
-268 CKCQPDEVQIS
+268 
-279 ALLYSGFI
+279 GFF
-287 EEAVALLKVDL
+287 
-298 NSHELIDPI
+298 
-307 QTEALRMLCS
+307 
-317 VVSLEKVS
+317 

-330 LDVLSAGSYHGFLAV
+330 LDVLSAGSYHGFLAI
-345 FTRSIVED
+345 FTRNIVED

-382 ADPGGETLA
+382 TDPGGETLA

-401 VISHHALPLDQATL
+401 VISHHTLPLDQATL

-433 FNNCRGMDI
+433 FNNCKGMDI

-533 SEYYSASLYHHAIQ
+533 SEYYSASLYHHATQ

-559 LTILQNRHVPY
+559 LTTLQNRHVPY

-666 LGMLNRLVELG
+666 LGMLDRLVELG
-677 SNPPPNTKIVMA
+677 NNPPPNTKIVMA

-750 LEMDCPSDAKDGSR
+750 LEMDCPSDAKDGTR

-816 LAASTFSSSV
+816 LAASTFSASV
-826 GSIVKFVLQHVKSGD
+826 GCIVKFVLQHVKSGD

-861 TSREFCDSN
+861 TSQEFTDSN
-870 TGGASLLVPLG
+870 SGGASLLVPLG

-911 PTQGDLRNRV
+911 PTQGELRNRV

-948 ALLKMIE
+948 ALLKLIE
-955 PTKTVATTQ
+955 PTKAVATTQ

-970 EALCVGTSSPLT
+970 EALSVGGGSPLT
-982 SNSSEPNNVMSVAV
+982 SSSSEPNNVMSVAV

-1027 ADMVIKANKTVS
+1027 AEMVIKANKTVS

-1080 FFRDLKWSCHKLSE
+1080 FFRDLKWSCHKLPE
-1094 RSSTP
+1094 GSSIP
-1099 PMEFGRLQEVI
+1099 PMEYVNQKLFSSQDKRYPFLFRFGRLQEVI

-1150 PALSNEY
+1150 PALNSEY

-1176 NKQNMIHTMYRQPQP
+1176 NKQNMLHTMYRQPQP

-1203 LVHNDFFRAFCVL
+1203 LVHN
-1216 FSKLS
+1216 
-1221 DEKVDLKCC
+1221 
-1230 QTLCETA
+1230 
-1237 ISVYKDVAHSL
+1237 VAHSL
-1248 TPASEETQRPQND
+1248 TPVTEENQRPQSD
-1261 ETVDSRAQAADGE
+1261 DTGDSRAAAADGE

-1323 RNAAGLQQALERSN
+1323 RNAAGLQQALERNN

-1360 SSSGGTNEDRDSGKK
+1360 SSSGGANEERESSKK

-1406 ISRACVEL
+1406 ISRACIEL

-1432 ADLVSGMVNT
+1432 ADLVSGMVST
-1442 LEEEWRR
+1442 LDEEWRR

-1456 MIEEIIAMARSV
+1456 MIEEIIVMARSV
-1468 MSGPSEHAV
+1468 MNGPSEHAV

-1586 PVNQLQLNKAFFS
+1586 PMNQLQLNKAFFS

-1620 LMKQTDGLACNQAVF
+1620 LMKQTDGLATNQAVF

-1686 ILAFVARLTRDPSCA
+1686 ILAFVARLTRDHSCA
-1701 VNFIQQGGIT
+1701 VNFIQQGGIA

-1738 ENMMTQVMEKSVRVV
+1738 ENMMAQVMEKSVRVV

-1813 AKPHFSP
+1813 SKPHFSSP
-1820 PSSNERTQ
+1820 TSNDRTQ
-1828 QIVQLLLRECIHG
+1828 QIVHLLLRECLHG

-1867 ELVKSYPGVATLIC
+1867 ELVKSYPGVASLIC

-1943 SSSLTSTAIC
+1943 NSSLSSSAIC

-1994 KLFHKKRICND
+1994 KLFHKKKICND

-2041 GASANSA
+2041 GASANAA

-2078 SGQDTGLAGTID
+2078 NSRDTALSRAID

-2110 DDRSVQAYV
+2110 DDRSVQ
-2119 RVSENSGHRDDQP
+2119 
-2132 RENDHHRGEVM
+2132 
-2143 DEEMDEEAVEDSMS
+2143 
-2157 SGEEDNEDRTVE
+2157 
-2169 DEEGDDR
+2169 
-2176 EEDDTMDGEDQDEEE
+2176 
-2191 EEDDED
+2191 
-2197 GRREGEVQATVRV
+2197 
-2210 DAEESGEDG
+2210 
-2219 EEEEEDDDEEMYDY
+2219 
-2233 PDEDEDTLHDLS
+2233 
-2245 FELLDRPGL
+2245 
-2254 SSFGFDDFIF
+2254 
-2264 GPPIGINREHRGARR
+2264 
-2279 EQSSAGV
+2279 
-2286 HPLMV
+2286 
-2291 RPAHIADSQP
+2291 
-2301 SHNLQSAPTV
+2301 
-2311 GRLERIARLGN
+2311 
-2322 YRSLL
+2322 
-2327 LDSGGARIP
+2327 
-2336 VTLTRQNAIRRIGG
+2336 
-2350 TDRGY
+2350 
-2355 VGPTSQLFDRLFD
+2355 
-2368 LHARDRSGPLMNVNG
+2368 
-2383 RIVNVSSNLLD
+2383 
-2394 SPEER
+2394 
-2399 RMRQPASAPSA
+2399 
-2410 LDRFTDGADMMDGV
+2410 
-2424 SMQYVA
+2424 
-2430 IIINTIVTRV
+2430 
-2440 ARKRVDEEKA
+2440 
-2450 KEAAEEAAKKVT
+2450 
-2462 EDGAKP
+2462 
-2468 TSSENAPST
+2468 
-2477 SEETGTSN
+2477 
-2485 ATATVLAHPPTEVA
+2485 
-2499 RQAWDESVQ
+2499 
-2508 SSREPDVTTA
+2508 
-2518 LLSAAGDTVNDGDI
+2518 
-2532 PSLPVVDGE
+2532 
-2541 AMDTSEAFEPRDV
+2541 
-2554 EADVSMDEAPPHS
+2554 
-2567 SAATVA
+2567 
-2573 SSLPEAEGD
+2573 
-2582 EERMITPPLSTAQN
+2582 
-2596 PSRDGEEREA
+2596 
-2606 SDRSDNSGHT
+2606 
-2616 ETTTDEPSADGA
+2616 
-2628 VSSTVPQDSNNTI
+2628 
-2641 PEEFRDILGDIEIP
+2641 
-2655 DGVDP
+2655 
-2660 AFLAALP
+2660 
-2667 EDMRA
+2667 
-2672 EVIRDHRRQQRAQR
+2672 VI
-2686 AAQPP
+2686 
-2691 TVAVAQDGNSEG
+2691 
-2703 GPSAVPAVEPID
+2703 
-2715 QDFLAALPP
+2715 
-2724 ELQEEILAQ
+2724 
-2733 HERAVREAEEALRRA
+2733 
-2748 NAPAPPVPPEPEMDG
+2748 
-2763 AAVIASLPAHERTQ
+2763 
-2777 VLAEMDESELQRLPA
+2777 
-2792 DMQDEARRAR
+2792 
-2802 ASLEPNI
+2802 
-2809 LRFRHLLMPSS
+2809 
-2820 RSRGLRSNV
+2820 
-2829 NLTGFGTSYG
+2829 
-2839 GLGTSGSGTGT
+2839 
-2850 SGAPAVG
+2850 
-2857 SLAGQANTANTQ
+2857 
-2869 SLQLLD
+2869 
-2875 RDSILI
+2875 
-2881 LTMLFLVDNRLSNG
+2881 
-2895 RLQKV
+2895 
-2900 IRLACSHANTCD
+2900 
-2912 FVIWC
+2912 
-2917 LLALLE
+2917 
-2923 KAHDGTV
+2923 
-2930 DEEELVSVC
+2930 
-2939 PSWLDS
+2939 
-2945 ITVSGVGHNERA
+2945 
-2957 LKIGKHVSKVAI
+2957 
-2969 HPLLSLPLSKNVLD
+2969 
-2983 TLATIA
+2983 
-2989 KTYPGHFLPSSL
+2989 
-3001 RKAQQTQTKDNN
+3001 
-3013 SDASTVRDASPPMDL
+3013 
-3028 FWELVQA
+3028 
-3035 SSCKSLT
+3035 
-3042 AKEARESGERMSL
+3042 
-3055 ETSHVGRLMKHLSK
+3055 
-3069 PVVAKTGTIQDRL
+3069 
-3082 LRVISTVVQTL
+3082 
-3093 PNETM
+3093 
-3098 TLLGDLEGPHPLE
+3098 
-3111 SQLKAVIDVLMR
+3111 
-3123 GSCSNEGLADGR
+3123 
-3135 TLLVECM
+3135 
-3142 RALPPSITDAIYEQL
+3142 
-3157 FTAVENVGLEL
+3157 
-3168 QPQIDRLIEE
+3168 
-3178 LGEPETPSPLSDE
+3178 
-3191 VPSTSKAPSF
+3191 
-3201 NVDNENSTA
+3201 
-3210 ISTTNTT
+3210 
-3217 IDRDRR
+3217 
-3223 LTRTRI
+3223 
-3229 GRLVLDAENTSRFT
+3229 
-3243 LSASSCPELQL
+3243 
-3254 PAVTMLTDKSGA
+3254 
-3266 QYKLLSAL
+3266 
-3274 QTLSKIRDTIRQ
+3274 
-3286 MKEERRKKE
+3286 
-3295 ELEKKKKEEESK
+3295 
-3307 ATEATSNS
+3307 
-3315 TNEQRTIDPV
+3315 
-3325 AVDDSS
+3325 
-3331 TSAEPH
+3331 
-3337 TSESVDLPAAP
+3337 
-3348 TSPGT
+3348 
-3353 SILNANQEMPKKIT
+3353 
-3367 QEENNEDVVLSHR
+3367 
-3380 LTRLD
+3380 
-3385 GLWDSV
+3385 
-3391 STCLLRLGKASDH
+3391 
-3404 HAVLALQPA
+3404 
-3413 AEAFFLV
+3413 
-3420 HAVPRPANST
+3420 
-3430 VDHHDDPDTL
+3430 
-3440 KMIAFAEKHREV
+3440 
-3452 LNQVLRQNNTALSP
+3452 
-3466 GGPFAAL
+3466 
-3473 IQFPKLLDFD
+3473 
-3483 VKRKYFRKELGKM
+3483 
-3496 DGDRGFRRADVQ
+3496 
-3508 VQVRRSQIFSDSF
+3508 
-3521 RELYRLRPNEWKHRF
+3521 
-3536 YIIFQGE
+3536 
-3543 EGQDAGGLLRE
+3543 
-3554 WFSVIT
+3554 
-3560 REIFNPNYALFIT
+3560 
-3573 APGDMV
+3573 
-3579 TYMINKASYINPE
+3579 
-3592 HLDYFKFVG
+3592 
-3601 RLIAKAIYDN
+3601 
-3611 KLLDCY
+3611 
-3617 FTRAFY
+3617 
-3623 KHILNL
+3623 
-3629 PVRYQDIES
+3629 
-3638 EDPAFYN
+3638 
-3645 SLEFLLNNPIDDL
+3645 
-3658 GLDLSFSLEVEEF
+3658 
-3671 GVRSIR
+3671 
-3677 DLKPDG
+3677 
-3683 RKIDVTDAN
+3683 
-3692 KEEYVKLVCQMKMT
+3692 
-3706 GSIRK
+3706 
-3711 QLDAF
+3711 
-3716 LTGFYE
+3716 
-3722 VIPKQLI
+3722 
-3729 SMFNEQELE
+3729 
-3738 LLISGLPDVDID
+3738 
-3750 DLANNTEY
+3750 
-3758 KMYTKT
+3758 
-3764 SAQIQW
+3764 
-3770 FWRAL
+3770 
-3775 RSFEPED
+3775 
-3782 RAKFLQFVTGTSK
+3782 
-3795 VPLQGFASLE
+3795 
-3805 GMNGIQKFSIHMDCR
+3805 
-3820 GGDRLPA
+3820 
-3827 AHTCF
+3827 
-3832 NQLDLPQYESY
+3832 
-3843 EKLRDSLLMA
+3843 
-3853 IRECTEGFGFA
+3853 

>member
-1 MKIDY
+1 MKIDLQSY
-6 QNFSACNGELPPLCA
+6 SACNGELPPLCA
-21 NLIETIKSATTV
+21 TLIETIRATTTV

-66 EILEDATVIQN
+66 EILEDATVIQDY
-77 HEMKVDKCPITKYN
+77 EMKVDRCATTKYH

-128 LVSEVLRLLQTIS
+128 LIGEVLRLLQTIS

-199 SKAKNSI
+199 SKAKHTMI
-206 VFERRM
+206 FERHM
-212 VNQPLLKVVD
+212 VDQPLLKVVD
-222 EFATGMTPEDR
+222 EFAKGMIPEDR

-243 RNFELRE
+243 RNFETRE

-268 CKCQPDEVQIS
+268 CRCQPDDVQIG

-298 NSHELIDPI
+298 NSHELMDPI

-317 VVSLEKVS
+317 VVSLEKAS

-345 FTRSIVED
+345 FTRNIVED
-353 MKRNLL
+353 MKRNAL
-359 NTPGKPS
+359 NTAGKPS

-382 ADPGGETLA
+382 NDPGGETLA

-423 DNFTTIDVTG
+423 DNFTTVDVTG
-433 FNNCRGMDI
+433 FNNCKGMEI

-466 DVDDDTVGS
+466 DVDDESVGN

-481 PVGKTCHPQRS
+481 VIGKTCHPQRS

-507 DSQFQDSVR
+507 DAQFQDSVR

-533 SEYYSASLYHHAIQ
+533 SEYYSASLYHHATQ
-547 LVVNFIYQEPSQ
+547 LVVNFIYQEPAQ
-559 LTILQNRHVPY
+559 LTVLQGRHVPY

-609 AYAPFDHLFNIVLSI
+609 AYAPFDHVFNIVLSI
-624 KFIVTMKKKRSEMND
+624 KFIVTMKKRRSEMNE

-652 RHQPTLKPLMLDSV
+652 RHQPTLKPLMLNSV
-666 LGMLNRLVELG
+666 LGVLDRLVELG

-700 SFGSGSNTPNVEQL
+700 CFGSGSNTPNVEQL
-714 PMSPPEIEEMSDDDE
+714 PMSPPEIEEISDDDD

-750 LEMDCPSDAKDGSR
+750 LEMDCPSDAKDGTR

-786 AAADLVEGFVEKNG
+786 AAADLVEGFAEKNG

-816 LAASTFSSSV
+816 LAASTFSASV
-826 GSIVKFVLQHVKSGD
+826 GTIVKYVLQHVKAGD
-841 KLMLAIMEVFLQSI
+841 KLMLSIMDVFLQAIS
-855 GPLVAR
+855 PFVLR
-861 TSREFCDSN
+861 TSRGHCESSSES
-870 TGGASLLVPLG
+870 GASLLVPLG
-881 DEGIVAAITS
+881 DEGIVTAITS

-902 TKNNALSVP
+902 TKNNSLNVSGA
-911 PTQGDLRNRV
+911 QGDLRNRV

-929 GKRLHIGF
+929 GKRLHVGF
-937 RKVARV
+937 RKVSRV

-955 PTKTVATTQ
+955 PTKAVATTQ

-970 EALCVGTSSPLT
+970 EALSVGTSTPL
-982 SNSSEPNNVMSVAV
+982 SHNSSEQNNVMSVAV
-996 DPPATAARQPAWAL
+996 DPPATTARQPAWAA

-1039 EFLSQLSRSCF
+1039 EFLSQLSRACF

-1080 FFRDLKWSCHKLSE
+1080 FFRDLKWSCHKVPAGE
-1094 RSSTP
+1094 PIP

-1150 PALSNEY
+1150 PALANDY
-1157 NDWLELAFLEWF
+1157 NDWLQLAFLEWF
-1169 RLASRLA
+1169 HLASKLA
-1176 NKQNMIHTMYRQPQP
+1176 NKQNMLHTMYRQPQP

-1230 QTLCETA
+1230 QRLCETA
-1237 ISVYKDVAHSL
+1237 ISVYKDVAHNL
-1248 TPASEETQRPQND
+1248 TPAAEENQRASSD
-1261 ETVDSRAQAADGE
+1261 DVGDSLRTQAADGE

-1323 RNAAGLQQALERSN
+1323 RNAAGLQQSLERSN
-1337 DVGDLEEGEF
+1337 DVGELEEGEF

-1353 FLLGVAG
+1353 FLMGVAVS
-1360 SSSGGTNEDRDSGKK
+1360 SSSG
-1375 AGTSA
+1375 TSEEREARRA
-1380 ALDAE
+1380 AASNSPLDAE
-1385 DSIEMPIITP
+1385 DPVEMPIITP

-1406 ISRACVEL
+1406 ISRACIEL

-1419 RLMELGSDLVFSC
+1419 RLMELGSDLVFLC
-1432 ADLVSGMVNT
+1432 ADLVSGMVST
-1442 LEEEWRR
+1442 LEEDWRR
-1449 RQLIGQI
+1449 RQLIGEI
-1456 MIEEIIAMARSV
+1456 MTEEIIMMAQSV
-1468 MSGPSEHAV
+1468 MNGPTEHAV

-1491 DHVADEYLEAIGT
+1491 DHVADEYLEAIASHS
-1504 QPMVSTMLLLLG
+1504 MVSTMLHLLV

-1538 LDLYDKGMR
+1538 LDLHDKGKR
-1547 AIKRR
+1547 ALKRR
-1552 NILKAASPQLKWS
+1552 SILKSASSNLKWS

-1573 SAGRSHKKWQPYS
+1573 SAGRSHKKWQLFS
-1586 PVNQLQLNKAFFS
+1586 PLNQMQLNKAFFS
-1599 GKTNCVLKIPRKE
+1599 GKTNCVVKIPRKE

-1620 LMKQTDGLACNQAVF
+1620 LMKQTDGLACTQAVF
-1635 AELPDGAEIDI
+1635 AELPEGSDIDI
-1646 ETLKKSERESVWTTA
+1646 ETLMKSERESVWTTSDA
-1661 ETSRLLVIV
+1661 SRLLIIV

-1686 ILAFVARLTRDPSCA
+1686 ILAFVARLTREPSCA
-1701 VNFIQQGGIT
+1701 ANFIQQGGIA

-1738 ENMMTQVMEKSVRVV
+1738 ENMMAQVMEKSVRVV

-1786 STRCPAIFVNTMEK
+1786 STRCPAIFVNSMEK
-1800 SAKLDGTLMVSTS
+1800 CAKLDGTVMVSTS
-1813 AKPHFSP
+1813 TKPHYSAP
-1820 PSSNERTQ
+1820 TSNERTQ
-1828 QIVQLLLRECIHG
+1828 QIVQLLLRECLHG

-1862 LSLLA
+1862 LSILA
-1867 ELVKSYPGVATLIC
+1867 ELVKSYPGVASLIC

-1933 DMKASLLSVG
+1933 DMKASLLSIANSSL
-1943 SSSLTSTAIC
+1943 SSSAIC
-1953 SKVSELCS
+1953 TKITELCS

-1967 DSCPSSSA
+1967 DSCPSSPA
-1975 SLSHSHHRHLLG
+1975 SLSHSHQRHVLS
-1987 GAPSPIT
+1987 GAPSSIT
-1994 KLFHKKRICND
+1994 KLFHKKKICND

-2041 GASANSA
+2041 GSSANA
-2048 SITHGARNVARA
+2048 ATITHGARNVARA

-2068 ADAVRIPSPS
+2068 ENAGRIPSPS
-2078 SGQDTGLAGTID
+2078 NSRDAALSRAIDIGL
-2090 LSEILAN
+2090 LAN
-2097 NLLNDSN
+2097 NLLNDARELES
-2104 EMGEDQ
+2104 EQ
-2110 DDRSVQAYV
+2110 DDRSTQ
-2119 RVSENSGHRDDQP
+2119 
-2132 RENDHHRGEVM
+2132 ENDHHRSGEGM

-2176 EEDDTMDGEDQDEEE
+2176 EEDDTMDGEDQDDEE
-2191 EEDDED
+2191 EEDDEE

-2219 EEEEEDDDEEMYDY
+2219 EEEEEDDDEEMFDY
-2233 PDEDEDTLHDLS
+2233 PEEDDDALHDMT
-2245 FELLDRPGL
+2245 FDLLDRPGL

-2301 SHNLQSAPTV
+2301 AHSQQSAPTV
-2311 GRLERIARLGN
+2311 SRLERIARLGN

-2327 LDSGGARIP
+2327 LDSGSAGLP
-2336 VTLTRQNAIRRIGG
+2336 VTLTRQNAIRRIGAA
-2350 TDRGY
+2350 DRGR
-2355 VGPTSQLFDRLFD
+2355 VGPTSQFFDRLFD
-2368 LHARDRSGPLMNVNG
+2368 LHSRDRGGPLMNMTTG
-2383 RIVNVSSNLLD
+2383 RIVSMGSNLLD

-2450 KEAAEEAAKKVT
+2450 KEAAEQAAKKLEESSKAAAET
-2462 EDGAKP
+2462 ATKANGDSG
-2468 TSSENAPST
+2468 TSS
-2477 SEETGTSN
+2477 
-2485 ATATVLAHPPTEVA
+2485 ATATVLAHPPTEIA
-2499 RQAWDESVQ
+2499 RQAWDESV
-2508 SSREPDVTTA
+2508 SSRELDVTTA
-2518 LLSAAGDTVNDGDI
+2518 QSAGDSVVNGEV
-2532 PSLPVVDGE
+2532 PALSVAEGE
-2541 AMDTSEAFEPRDV
+2541 AMDTSEALEPRDLD
-2554 EADVSMDEAPPHS
+2554 ADVSMEEAPPHS

-2573 SSLPEAEGD
+2573 SSLPEAEAE
-2582 EERMITPPLSTAQN
+2582 EERMITPPMPAALGAN
-2596 PSRDGEEREA
+2596 NDRDDARD
-2606 SDRSDNSGHT
+2606 SCDRSDNSAHT
-2616 ETTTDEPSADGA
+2616 ETTTDDPLGNNGAERSAA
-2628 VSSTVPQDSNNTI
+2628 ESNTI
-2641 PEEFRDILGDIEIP
+2641 PEEIRDILGDIEIP

-2686 AAQPP
+2686 AAQVPV
-2691 TVAVAQDGNSEG
+2691 T
-2703 GPSAVPAVEPID
+2703 VPAQGESGGEAGSRAAPVVEPID

-2748 NAPAPPVPPEPEMDG
+2748 NAPAPPAAPEPEMDG

-2777 VLAEMDESELQRLPA
+2777 VLAEMDEAELQRLPTE
-2792 DMQDEARRAR
+2792 MQDEARRAR
-2802 ASLEPNI
+2802 ASLEPLQNI

-2820 RSRGLRSNV
+2820 ARSRGLRSNV
-2829 NLTGFGTSYG
+2829 NLA
-2839 GLGTSGSGTGT
+2839 GLGNTFSGMGASSGHGAGGSGSP
-2850 SGAPAVG
+2850 SVG
-2857 SLAGQANTANTQ
+2857 SLAGQANTASTQ

-2923 KAHDGTV
+2923 KAHDGATD
-2930 DEEELVSVC
+2930 DEELISVC

-2957 LKIGKHVSKVAI
+2957 LKIGKNVSKVTI

-2983 TLATIA
+2983 SLGTIA
-2989 KTYPGHFLPSSL
+2989 KTYPGHFLPSCL
-3001 RKAQQTQTKDNN
+3001 RKASQQGQGKEAAAEPAV
-3013 SDASTVRDASPPMDL
+3013 SAARDATPPLDV

-3042 AKEARESGERMSL
+3042 AKENHRDSGDRMAL
-3055 ETSHVGRLMKHLSK
+3055 ENSHMGRLMRHLSK
-3069 PVVAKTGTIQDRL
+3069 ALVAKTGAIQDRL
-3082 LRVISTVVQTL
+3082 LRVISSIVQTL
-3093 PNETM
+3093 PNDTM
-3098 TLLGDLEGPHPLE
+3098 SLLGNFEGPHPLKG
-3111 SQLKAVIDVLMR
+3111 QLKAVIDVLMR

-3135 TLLVECM
+3135 LLLVECM
-3142 RALPPSITDAIYEQL
+3142 RALPPAITDTIYEQL
-3157 FTAVENVGLEL
+3157 FTAVQNVGLEL
-3168 QPQIDRLIEE
+3168 QPQIERLIEE
-3178 LGEPETPSPLSDE
+3178 LGEPDTQPVLADE
-3191 VPSTSKAPSF
+3191 VGSAKKSPPTTSVEPDTASTSGGA
-3201 NVDNENSTA
+3201 
-3210 ISTTNTT
+3210 
-3217 IDRDRR
+3217 DRDRR
-3223 LTRTRI
+3223 LARTRI
-3229 GRLVLDAENTSRFT
+3229 GRLVLDAENNGRFT

-3254 PAVTMLTDKSGA
+3254 PAVTMLTDKAGA

-3274 QTLSKIRDTIRQ
+3274 QTLSKIRDTMRQ
-3286 MKEERRKKE
+3286 MKEERQKKE
-3295 ELEKKKKEEESK
+3295 ELEKKKKEEEEAK
-3307 ATEATSNS
+3307 AAEGKEPGDAKMS
-3315 TNEQRTIDPV
+3315 DALV
-3325 AVDDSS
+3325 VDDSPAS
-3331 TSAEPH
+3331 AAEPSGSSSTVVEPASAPAATSA
-3337 TSESVDLPAAP
+3337 VDEEQCEQKGAV
-3348 TSPGT
+3348 
-3353 SILNANQEMPKKIT
+3353 E
-3367 QEENNEDVVLSHR
+3367 EENNEDVVLSHR
-3380 LTRLD
+3380 LT
-3385 GLWDSV
+3385 GLEPLWKAV

-3420 HAVPRPANST
+3420 HAVPRSATASGEH
-3430 VDHHDDPDTL
+3430 HHDDSDTL

-3496 DGDRGFRRADVQ
+3496 DGDRSFRRADVQ

-3638 EDPAFYN
+3638 EDPAFYK